1 MTQKQYQKAD
11 SMVFPIIMVVIV
23 GILLNMMGAVATHKA
38 STGTYIVI
46 VFAVLG
52 IILETI
58 VFKKF
63 RGTNR
68 CGMIMPAVATVIYLV
83 MVLTSSSI
91 FYYMLYAIICVIQ
104 MAYLNR
110 KAIVVSSAI
119 VLPVFI
125 FRIFTVAMQGVV
137 SYDQAGSCLVIMIFT
152 ILATVSVCKAWT
164 AFNKENLEVV
174 QEGAEQQRL
183 AAERMT
189 HVSENIIN
197 NFDEANTYIKSLS
210 DAVNTSST
218 SMQNIAL
225 SIEDT
230 AQAVSR
236 QSQMCQDIQSHTQD
250 ASAKTSDMVN
260 ASSHALENVADG
272 AKTMDEL
279 QRQSQNVEKENKETV
294 MHVTALNERTTEV
307 SNILNSIVSIS
318 SQTNLLALNASIE
331 AARAGEAGKGFAVVA
346 DEIRNLSEQTKVAT
360 ENIASILSELNN
372 DVHSV
377 TTSINRSVDSVEQQN
392 NLINEAKSKFD
403 IINGAVNELMVTIT
417 EFNQVISD
425 ITEST
430 DVIANGITNLSA
442 NSEEVAASSNEGT
455 VLMQEAV
462 ESMQKVTAALTNIYN
477 LAQDLK

>member
-11 SMVFPIIMVVIV
+11 AMVFPIIMVVIV
-23 GILLNMMGAVATHKA
+23 GILLNMVGAVATQKA
-38 STGTYIVI
+38 NIGTYVVI
-46 VFAVLG
+46 VFSVLG
-52 IILETI
+52 ILIETI
-58 VFKKF
+58 VYKKMK
-63 RGTNR
+63 GTSR

-83 MVLTSSSI
+83 MVLTSTSV
-91 FYYMLYAIICVIQ
+91 FYYMLYSIICVIQ

-110 KAIVVSSAI
+110 KAIIIFSAVVM
-119 VLPVFI
+119 PVFI
-125 FRIFTVAMQGVV
+125 FRIFTIAISGIVTF
-137 SYDQAGSCLVIMIFT
+137 DQAGSCLVIMIFI

-189 HVSENIIN
+189 HVSENIIS
-197 NFDEANTYIKSLS
+197 NFDEANDYIHSLS
-210 DAVNTSST
+210 DAVNTSSS

-236 QSQMCQDIQSHTQD
+236 QSQMCQDIQSHTQAAGEQTD
-250 ASAKTSDMVN
+250 IMVKASKQ
-260 ASSHALENVADG
+260 ALEDIVDG

-279 QRQSQNVEKENKETV
+279 QRQSQNVEKENRETV
-294 MHVTALNERTTEV
+294 MHVNALNERTEQV

-346 DEIRNLSEQTKVAT
+346 DEIRNLSEQTKAAT

-377 TTSINRSVDSVEQQN
+377 TTSINSSVESVGQQN
-392 NLINEAKSKFD
+392 SLINEAKLKFD
-403 IINGAVNELMVTIT
+403 AINGAVNDLMTIIND
-417 EFNQVISD
+417 FRRVIAD

-442 NSEEVAASSNEGT
+442 NSQEVAASSNEGT
-455 VLMQEAV
+455 VLMEEAV
-462 ESMQKVTAALTNIYN
+462 ESMHKVTAALTNIYN